1 MNDSEY
7 QAFKENLR
15 KVFHRMQ
22 SKDKTLTNREI
33 LVLLLPSQYVQS
45 QYLRVLCAILVSDKV
60 DIDMKDA
67 LEKWVRS
74 EFNVEDVSDVAESE

>member
-7 QAFKENLR
+7 SVFKENFG

-22 SKDKTLTNREI
+22 NKDKTLTNREI
-33 LVLLLPSQYVQS
+33 LVMLLQSQYVQA
-45 QYLRVLCAILVSDKV
+45 QYLRVLCAILIADKV

-74 EFNVEDVSDVAESE
+74 EFNVEDIPSGTESE

>member
-1 MNDSEY
+1 M
-7 QAFKENLR
+7 FKENFG

-22 SKDKTLTNREI
+22 AKDKTLTNREI
-33 LVLLLPSQYVQS
+33 LVMLLQSQYVQS
-45 QYLRVLCAILVSDKV
+45 QYLRVLCAILIADKV

-74 EFNVEDVSDVAESE
+74 EFNVEDVPSGTESE